1 MTALMDATPSSDDP
15 VAVTTRKRPKPGERR
30 LQILQMIATMLQD
43 GAAEKVTTAALA
55 AKLSLS
61 EAALYRHF
69 ASKAQMY
76 EGLLDFIEETIFYLI
91 NQIESRQIAAAAKG
105 REMVLVLLNFAEKNP
120 GMTRVLIGDAIVN
133 EDARLQQRVN
143 KFLDRVEASIRQCAR
158 LGGIELN
165 NGAASGAAQPATQQ
179 TGLGS
184 GMTLEPAA
192 QSSLAM
198 AYVQGRW
205 LQFAKSGFR
214 KHPAEGA
221 ETVVQALFP

>member
-1 MTALMDATPSSDDP
+1 MTALMDATLSSDDP

-143 KFLDRVEASIRQCAR
+143 QFLDRVEASIRQCAR
-158 LGGIELN
+158 LGGVESTPADSQKAGLV
-165 NGAASGAAQPATQQ
+165 SGV
-179 TGLGS
+179 G
-184 GMTLEPAA
+184 LEPGA

>member
-1 MTALMDATPSSDDP
+1 MTALMDATLSSDDP
-15 VAVTTRKRPKPGERR
+15 IAVTTRKRPKPGERR
-30 LQILQMIATMLQD
+30 LQILQMIATMLQE

-91 NQIESRQIAAAAKG
+91 NQIESRQIAASAKG
-105 REMVLVLLNFAEKNP
+105 REMVMILLSFAEKNP

-143 KFLDRVEASIRQCAR
+143 QFLDRVEASIRQCAR
-158 LGGIELN
+158 LGGVESA
-165 NGAASGAAQPATQQ
+165 NGNAPSA
-179 TGLGS
+179 GL
-184 GMTLEPAA
+184 TLEPGA

-221 ETVVQALFP
+221 ETVLQALFP

>member
-1 MTALMDATPSSDDP
+1 MDATLSSDDP

-143 KFLDRVEASIRQCAR
+143 QFLDRVEASIRQCAR
-158 LGGIELN
+158 LGGVESTHADSQKAGL
-165 NGAASGAAQPATQQ
+165 ASGV
-179 TGLGS
+179 G
-184 GMTLEPAA
+184 LEPGA

>member
-1 MTALMDATPSSDDP
+1 MDATLSSDDP

-143 KFLDRVEASIRQCAR
+143 QFLDRVEASIRQCAR
-158 LGGIELN
+158 LGGVESTHAESHKAVSAP
-165 NGAASGAAQPATQQ
+165 GAG
-179 TGLGS
+179 
-184 GMTLEPAA
+184 LEPGA